1 MTDEELEQLLGRHRL
16 AAPTSSLRARVL
28 AAASGEPHRVRL
40 GVFDWGLAAAAVVLF
55 AAWAASERPDVPQ
68 PVSPDEIAWRQA
80 VDQIA
85 GALGPERGTRQA
97 AELLVPRP
105 ESVASQVPQ
114 EVP

>member
-16 AAPTSSLRARVL
+16 AAPQSSLRTRVL
-28 AAASGEPHRVRL
+28 AAANGEPHRVRL
-40 GVFDWGLAAAAVVLF
+40 GVFDWGLGAAAVVLL
-55 AAWAASERPDVPQ
+55 AAWAASEPRELPRA
-68 PVSPDEIAWRQA
+68 VSADEIAWHQA

-85 GALGPERGTRQA
+85 GALGPEREARQA

-105 ESVASQVPQ
+105 EAVASRVLP